1 MMAYMSTDQ
10 RNTFLLAFAW
20 LVAIVATAGSLY
32 FSEVR
37 RFLPCELC
45 WYQRILMYPLALIL
59 GIANWYGD
67 LAVRRY
73 VLPLSVIGGTIS
85 LIHYLTQKVEG
96 FALFPCKP
104 PVPCAHAYVN
114 YFGFVTIPFMA
125 LTAFVLITLAMLL
138 IQARTPSRG

>member
-1 MMAYMSTDQ
+1 VSTDQ

-20 LVAIVATAGSLY
+20 LVAIVATSGSLY

-45 WYQRILMYPLALIL
+45 WYQRILMYPLVVIL

-67 LAVRRY
+67 FAVRRY
-73 VLPLSVIGGTIS
+73 VLPLAVIGGTIS
-85 LIHYLTQKVEG
+85 LTHYLTQKVEG

-104 PVPCAHAYVN
+104 PVPCANEYVN

-138 IQARTPSRG
+138 IRTRPHNR